1 MIFKNSSDVM
11 MTSFIRPVGEVR
23 SKEETDQM
31 RPEGQVSIGGKLWL
45 SETELRGKLTIGGR
59 VG

>member
-1 MIFKNSSDVM
+1 M

-31 RPEGQVSIGGKLWL
+31 RPEGQVSRGGKLWL

>member
-1 MIFKNSSDVM
+1 M

-23 SKEETDQM
+23 SKEEMDQM
-31 RPEGQVSIGGKLWL
+31 RPEGQVSRGGKLWL
-45 SETELRGKLTIGGR
+45 SETELRGKLTIGGW

>member
-1 MIFKNSSDVM
+1 M

-31 RPEGQVSIGGKLWL
+31 RPKGQVSRGGKLWL